1 VTVEERLARALHDE
15 AERVD
20 VDVAR
25 LHARTRDRLRP
36 APRDRGH
43 LRVRP
48 LVATAAAVALLLGGG
63 VVVRSLDRPGPSGP
77 AGQSTAGGVDT
88 QFSCPAQVTA
98 DEAARVEDDALLV
111 DLSGG
116 PAAAAQLL
124 GAPRYAYSED
134 GDRALLRLGNADG
147 TLAATATFTRTGGG
161 WRLDTTR
168 RCVGARDGIAVPGTD
183 ELRLGRRDAT
193 PYPAARFAL
202 DPDGAVFVDD
212 RTTYDQ
218 SGFARHR
225 SVWAAPCDG
234 RVCVAGGVPNSHSWG
249 EIGRNRAPEDISGV
263 LLDPDAM
270 VGRKPSLVLWAVY
283 DADGTVA
290 SVVAR
295 HRDGSTR
302 PAEVV
307 RGPGWTGR
315 LLLLLDVPD
324 RVARVT
330 VRHTDGAVD
339 DYTPEDI
346 AD

>member
-1 VTVEERLARALHDE
+1 MNVEERLSRALHDE
-15 AERVD
+15 AERLD

-25 LHARTRDRLRP
+25 LHARTRARLRP
-36 APRDRGH
+36 VRHRH
-43 LRVRP
+43 LRP
-48 LVATAAAVALLLGGG
+48 LLAVAVVLAGLVG
-63 VVVRSLDRPGPSGP
+63 VGAVVRSLDRTHATGP

-98 DEAARVEDDALLV
+98 DEAARVQDDALLV
-111 DLSGG
+111 DLSRG
-116 PAAAAQLL
+116 PAAAAQSL
-124 GAPRYAYSED
+124 GAPRYTYSED
-134 GDRALLRLGNADG
+134 GDRVLQRLGNADG
-147 TLAATATFTRTGGG
+147 TLAATATFTRAGGS

-168 RCVGARDGIAVPGTD
+168 RCVGAGGGIATPGTD
-183 ELRLGRRDAT
+183 ELRFGRRDAA
-193 PYPAARFAL
+193 PYPASRFAL
-202 DPDGAVFVDD
+202 DPAQAVFVDD

-234 RVCVAGGVPNSHSWG
+234 QVCVVGGVPDGYSLG
-249 EIGRNRAPEDISGV
+249 QIGRNRAPENISGV

-283 DADGTVA
+283 DADDSVA
-290 SVVAR
+290 SVTAR
-295 HRDGSTR
+295 HTDGSTR

-307 RGPGWTGR
+307 GRPGWTGR

-324 RVARVT
+324 RVAKVT
-330 VRHTDGAVD
+330 VRHTDGTVE
-339 DYTPEDI
+339 DYAPADI